1 MACDRR
7 LFEWKGEGQV
17 KRILVALAAVTALA
31 LGACGGASSG
41 GTAPSGVT
49 SGATAAASGPM
60 TVTDALGRKVSFPA
74 PPKRIVIAGKSLFMI
89 SDAAYM
95 FPEASA
101 RVVAVGTGVQY
112 KLDFLPAIDPAY
124 GSKTALGK
132 DTGVEQ
138 IVAAK
143 PDAVFLKTFSAP
155 TLGKPLEAMGI
166 KVVYFDLETPDAY
179 TREITELGRLF
190 GDPARA
196 QQLNAMFAARVAKVA
211 SAVAGATTKPRVLV
225 IYYSDKNGT
234 VAFNVSPKSWINT
247 SEVQLAGGLP
257 VWLDAQL
264 GQGWTPVSMEQI
276 AAWNPDQVYVITYFT
291 DPKLTVAKL
300 KADPRW
306 KPLKAVQS
314 NAVYAFP
321 GDYYS
326 WDQPDPRWLLGL
338 TWLASKVHP
347 EKFIGLN
354 LDTEARS
361 FYSDLYGLGSAAY
374 DAEIKPNLW
383 GDLP

>member
-1 MACDRR
+1 MKR
-7 LFEWKGEGQV
+7 L
-17 KRILVALAAVTALA
+17 LVAVAAAVAALS
-31 LGACGGASSG
+31 ACGGASSD
-41 GTAPSGVT
+41 GTASPG
-49 SGATAAASGPM
+49 AASGGTSAAAGGPV

-74 PPKRIVIAGKSLFMI
+74 PPKRIVIAGKAMFMI
-89 SDAAYM
+89 SDAAYL
-95 FPEASA
+95 FPEASS
-101 RVVAVGTGVQY
+101 RVVAVGKGVQY
-112 KLDFLPAIDPAY
+112 KLDFLPAVDPAY
-124 GSKTALGK
+124 GSKTVLGK
-132 DTGVEQ
+132 DAGVEQ

-143 PDAVFLKTFSAP
+143 PEAVFLKTFSAS

-166 KVVYFDLETPDAY
+166 EVVYFDLETPDAY
-179 TREITELGRLF
+179 TREITELGQLF

-196 QQLNAMFAARVAKVA
+196 QQVNATFAARVHKVTA
-211 SAVAGATTKPRVLV
+211 AVEGVTSKPRVLV
-225 IYYSDKNGT
+225 LYYSDKNGT
-234 VAFNVSPKSWINT
+234 VAFNVSPKSWINV
-247 SEVQLAGGLP
+247 SEVELAGGQP

-276 AAWNPDQVYVITYFT
+276 AAWNPDQVYVITYFS

-306 KPLKAVQS
+306 KPLKAVQA

-338 TWLASKVHP
+338 TWLATKVHP
-347 EKFIGLN
+347 ERFTGLS
-354 LDTEARS
+354 LDAEARS
-361 FYSDLYGLGSAAY
+361 FYSDLYGLDSAAY
-374 DAEIKPNLW
+374 DAKIKPNLW